1 MQGLM
6 ILGTASDV
14 GKTMVQTLLCRYLAN
29 QGYKIAPF
37 KSQNMTN
44 FLVETKD
51 NKYIARSQAL
61 QAEAAKV
68 EAVTEMNPIVLKI
81 VENQQAE
88 VILQGEAVEIVSGRA
103 YREQFY
109 ERGLEAISE
118 SLAVLEENYEMIL
131 AEGAGSPVEL
141 NLKDRELVNMKVAE
155 MADLPAILVAD
166 IDRGGVFASI
176 IGTLALLTEDE
187 RKRIKGIVINKFQGD
202 ASLFTDG
209 KKWLEEETGLPVLGI
224 LPFIS
229 HQIEPEDSLSEQN
242 KVQKVR
248 ETQEDKYD
256 EILRKF
262 SPYIDLEQIE
272 EIIKSWPRS

>member
-242 KVQKVR
+242 KVQEVR

-262 SPYIDLEQIE
+262 SPYIELEQIE

>member
-176 IGTLALLTEDE
+176 IGTLALLTKDE

-242 KVQKVR
+242 KVQEVR

-262 SPYIDLEQIE
+262 SPYIELEQIE

>member
-14 GKTMVQTLLCRYLAN
+14 GKTMVQTLLCRYFAN
-29 QGYKIAPF
+29 QGFKIAPF

-109 ERGLEAISE
+109 ERGLEAISK

-242 KVQKVR
+242 KVQEVR

>member
-202 ASLFTDG
+202 ASLFADG
-209 KKWLEEETGLPVLGI
+209 KKWLEEETDLSVLGI

>member
-68 EAVTEMNPIVLKI
+68 EAITEMNPIVLKI

-109 ERGLEAISE
+109 ERGLKAISE
-118 SLAVLEENYEMIL
+118 SLTVLERNYEMIL

-242 KVQKVR
+242 KVQEVR

-262 SPYIDLEQIE
+262 SPYIELEQIE